1 MNRKSIIG
9 ILMMKLLDLFSGIGG
24 FSLGMEATKKIKT
37 IAFCEKDEFCRKVLK
52 KHWSNI
58 KQYNDIRSINGK
70 EIAADIVSGGF
81 PCQPFSVA
89 GKRKGTEDD
98 RYLWDEMLRVITE
111 VKPRWVVGENV
122 QGIINIDNGLVL
134 RQVQT
139 DLEAQGFQVQCFI
152 IPASGIGAW
161 HRRNRVWILAHSNDN
176 GSSAIQDRRSIK
188 KTIYETQEREN
199 ITLNSKGSSSTSS
212 SENNVANSN
221 SRLRN
226 RRRTI
231 KQSGEN
237 EVRRIYSSEKE
248 QTRKNLRSK
257 TVRCDVVSG
266 KTENVSNSKS
276 FGSNERKFRNS
287 KKESGEERKVRSK
300 VGRNDSTN
308 VSNSNIKGLER
319 YGLQSNNKQQQSE
332 TSSSSRIKKQQT
344 WWEAQSELCGVPN
357 GISYELDKDRA
368 NRIKALGNAIVP
380 QIAYEIG
387 QAILK
392 AEYE

>member
-9 ILMMKLLDLFSGIGG
+9 IMMMKLLDLFSGIGG

-70 EIAADIVSGGF
+70 EIAADIISGGV

-89 GKRKGTEDD
+89 GKRKGTEDN
-98 RYLWDEMLRVITE
+98 RYLWPQMFRVITE
-111 VKPRWVVGENV
+111 VKPRWVVVENV
-122 QGIINIDNGLVL
+122 QGIININNGLVL

-139 DLEAQGFQVQCFI
+139 DLEAQGFQVQCFL

-161 HRRNRVWILAHSNDN
+161 HRRNRVWIVAANSNDTGDRTSKHETN
-176 GSSAIQDRRSIK
+176 EEGEKINERWQGQPQFKSSGYSSTDVAHTDTGFSNAEKKEIQTRGNTSAIS
-188 KTIYETQEREN
+188 
-199 ITLNSKGSSSTSS
+199 SKDVS
-212 SENNVANSN
+212 NSN
-221 SRLRN
+221 SRLR
-226 RRRTI
+226 RGRGTEQESRA
-231 KQSGEN
+231 N
-237 EVRRIYSSEKE
+237 EIWGFYPTQEE
-248 QTRKNLRSK
+248 QTRQHIRSK
-257 TVRCDVVSG
+257 TIGCDAIS
-266 KTENVSNSKS
+266 EQAKS
-276 FGSNERKFRNS
+276 WW
-287 KKESGEERKVRSK
+287 
-300 VGRNDSTN
+300 
-308 VSNSNIKGLER
+308 
-319 YGLQSNNKQQQSE
+319 
-332 TSSSSRIKKQQT
+332 QT
-344 WWEAQSELCGVPN
+344 QSELCGVPN

-368 NRIKALGNAIVP
+368 NRIKTLGNAIVP

>member
-9 ILMMKLLDLFSGIGG
+9 IMMMKLLDLFSGIGG

-70 EIAADIVSGGF
+70 EISADIVSGGF

-139 DLEAQGFQVQCFI
+139 DLEAQGFQVQCLI
-152 IPASGIGAW
+152 IPASGVGAW
-161 HRRNRVWILAHSNDN
+161 HRRNRVWI
-176 GSSAIQDRRSIK
+176 
-188 KTIYETQEREN
+188 
-199 ITLNSKGSSSTSS
+199 
-212 SENNVANSN
+212 VANSDKFRCTQHNETKKEKFEWRSKTSFVSSSSQDVPN
-221 SRLRN
+221 SMCKRLQRYKN
-226 RRRTI
+226 N
-231 KQSGEN
+231 QE
-237 EVRRIYSSEKE
+237 SSKKAQRQPTNNSNEKE
-248 QTRKNLRSK
+248 QH
-257 TVRCDVVSG
+257 
-266 KTENVSNSKS
+266 
-276 FGSNERKFRNS
+276 
-287 KKESGEERKVRSK
+287 
-300 VGRNDSTN
+300 
-308 VSNSNIKGLER
+308 
-319 YGLQSNNKQQQSE
+319 
-332 TSSSSRIKKQQT
+332 T
-344 WWEAQSELCGVPN
+344 WWQTQSELCGVPD
-357 GISYELDKDRA
+357 GISYELDKDRT

>member
-1 MNRKSIIG
+1 
-9 ILMMKLLDLFSGIGG
+9 MKLLDLFSGIGG

-152 IPASGIGAW
+152 IPASGVGAW
-161 HRRNRVWILAHSNDN
+161 HRRNRVWI
-176 GSSAIQDRRSIK
+176 
-188 KTIYETQEREN
+188 
-199 ITLNSKGSSSTSS
+199 
-212 SENNVANSN
+212 VANSDKFRCTQHNETKKEKFEWRSKTSFVSSSSQDVPN
-221 SRLRN
+221 SMCKRLQRYKN
-226 RRRTI
+226 N
-231 KQSGEN
+231 QE
-237 EVRRIYSSEKE
+237 SSKKAQRQPTNNSNEKE
-248 QTRKNLRSK
+248 QH
-257 TVRCDVVSG
+257 
-266 KTENVSNSKS
+266 
-276 FGSNERKFRNS
+276 
-287 KKESGEERKVRSK
+287 
-300 VGRNDSTN
+300 
-308 VSNSNIKGLER
+308 
-319 YGLQSNNKQQQSE
+319 
-332 TSSSSRIKKQQT
+332 T
-344 WWEAQSELCGVPN
+344 WWQTQSELCGVPN

-368 NRIKALGNAIVP
+368 NRIKTLGNAIVP

>member
-152 IPASGIGAW
+152 IPASGVGAW
-161 HRRNRVWILAHSNDN
+161 HQRNRVWIVAYSDKFRCTQHNET
-176 GSSAIQDRRSIK
+176 K
-188 KTIYETQEREN
+188 K
-199 ITLNSKGSSSTSS
+199 
-212 SENNVANSN
+212 
-221 SRLRN
+221 
-226 RRRTI
+226 
-231 KQSGEN
+231 
-237 EVRRIYSSEKE
+237 EKFE
-248 QTRKNLRSK
+248 WRSK
-257 TVRCDVVSG
+257 TSFMSSSSQD
-266 KTENVSNSKS
+266 VSNSDKERIFSTKTTRNNGKNEKKS
-276 FGSNERKFRNS
+276 FNEYIGGCSSTYRGKIIQNYWAT
-287 KKESGEERKVRSK
+287 EPN
-300 VGRNDSTN
+300 VGRVAHGIPNRVD
-308 VSNSNIKGLER
+308 
-319 YGLQSNNKQQQSE
+319 
-332 TSSSSRIKKQQT
+332 RIK
-344 WWEAQSELCGVPN
+344 S
-357 GISYELDKDRA
+357 
-368 NRIKALGNAIVP
+368 LGNAIVP

>member
-152 IPASGIGAW
+152 IPASSVGAW
-161 HRRNRVWILAHSNDN
+161 HQRKRVWI
-176 GSSAIQDRRSIK
+176 I
-188 KTIYETQEREN
+188 
-199 ITLNSKGSSSTSS
+199 
-212 SENNVANSN
+212 ANSN
-221 SRLRN
+221 SSLRD
-226 RRRTI
+226 RRRAI
-231 KQSGEN
+231 SQSGEN

-248 QTRKNLRSK
+248 QAKDDLRSQAIG
-257 TVRCDVVSG
+257 CDALSG
-266 KTENVSNSKS
+266 KTENVSNSK
-276 FGSNERKFRNS
+276 FKRLERWQ
-287 KKESGEERKVRSK
+287 
-300 VGRNDSTN
+300 RNDSGEKRKVLPTVKHN
-308 VSNSNIKGLER
+308 R
-319 YGLQSNNKQQQSE
+319 SE
-332 TSSSSRIKKQQT
+332 MGSSSGCFNGKDEQQT
-344 WWEAQSELCGVPN
+344 WWEAQSELCGVPD
-357 GISYELDKDRA
+357 GISYELDKNRA
-368 NRIKALGNAIVP
+368 NRIKALGNSIVP
-380 QIAYEIG
+380 EIAYEIAK
-387 QAILK
+387 AILI
-392 AEYE
+392 AENE